1 MRCSKVIAIPQAALL
16 IHPTAPQGPLVVSLS
31 TASKET
37 MKKGTRAFLRALYA
51 HRWSQAPQT
60 QV

>member
-1 MRCSKVIAIPQAALL
+1 MRCSKVIAIPQAALP
-16 IHPTAPQGPLVVSLS
+16 IHPTATQGPLAVALS

-37 MKKGTRAFLRALYA
+37 MKKGTRESQRALCA
-51 HRWSQAPQT
+51 HWWSQAPQA